1 MTVMVTGGSGHVGAY
16 VLKELIEKGEKPVS
30 FDIQAPPKELGDSV
44 KVFMG
49 DVSSITDLLAAIKE
63 NTVTRIIHLASLLTA
78 SSQQNPVRAY
88 HVNIGGTLNVL
99 ESARIMD
106 VERVVYSSS
115 LAAYGPTPEGQPVP
129 ETHPKE
135 PTSVYGAT
143 KLFNEHLL
151 FAYNR
156 DFNIDFI
163 AVRWPVVWGPS
174 LGSHNDG
181 SSYHAS
187 GKFSDI
193 IENPA
198 RGEEAVFPRGSQE
211 YELLYVKDAAH
222 SLVLALFADGLRHR
236 IFNIGCGCL
245 IRIQELAEMV
255 KQYIPDARIKI
266 EEGRD
271 DFTVPAQGHLDIRL
285 AKDELGYEPEFP
297 PQKAVK
303 DYMDHLGV
311 MS

>member
-1 MTVMVTGGSGHVGAY
+1 
-16 VLKELIEKGEKPVS
+16 
-30 FDIQAPPKELGDSV
+30 IQAPPKELGDSV

-49 DVSSITDLLAAIKE
+49 DVSNITDLLSAIKE
-63 NTVTRIIHLASLLTA
+63 NKVTQIIHLASLLTA
-78 SSQQNPVRAY
+78 TSQQNPVRAF

-106 VERVVYSSS
+106 VKKVVYSSS
-115 LAAYGPTPEGQPVP
+115 LAAYGLTPKDQPVP
-129 ETHPKE
+129 ETLPKD

-151 FAYNR
+151 SAYNR
-156 DFNIDFI
+156 DADIDFI

-174 LGSHNDG
+174 LESQNDG

-187 GKFSDI
+187 GKFTDI
-193 IENPA
+193 VENPA
-198 RGEEAVFPRGSQE
+198 RGEEAIFPCGSQE

-222 SLVLALFADGLRHR
+222 CLVLALFADGLKHR

-245 IRIQELAEMV
+245 VRIQELAEMV

-266 EEGRD
+266 EEGFD
-271 DFTVPAQGHLDIRL
+271 YFTVPAKGHLDIRL

-297 PQKAVK
+297 PEMAVK
-303 DYMDHLGV
+303 DYMGHLGV
-311 MS
+311 TS